1 MDAYIDY
8 SEKKTFWKRCFEILK
23 KHGIRSW
30 LNYIYD
36 FSYHIVA
43 SPGKF
48 VFKNKEYKCIWK
60 WRNRT
65 WTNEREVEL
74 ALSKELLKRYSPGQI
89 LEVGNVLNHYLKINH
104 EVLDKY
110 EKWEGVINKDIVD
123 FSPNR
128 KYDLILSISTLEHIG
143 LDEVPSNPEKT
154 LPAIKKMES
163 LLSKNGKLFFT
174 IPWYHNEYLKKI
186 IMEDKIKCKDDILFV
201 GEI

>member
-1 MDAYIDY
+1 
-8 SEKKTFWKRCFEILK
+8 
-23 KHGIRSW
+23 
-30 LNYIYD
+30 
-36 FSYHIVA
+36 
-43 SPGKF
+43 
-48 VFKNKEYKCIWK
+48 
-60 WRNRT
+60 
-65 WTNEREVEL
+65 
-74 ALSKELLKRYSPGQI
+74 
-89 LEVGNVLNHYLKINH
+89 NHYLKINH

-186 IMEDKIKCKDDILFV
+186 IMEDKIKLRKAYFMIKLKNGFWKQLSYKKFLKDEKKINDKICKDDILFV